1 VRPARTFAYGAA
13 LVGAV
18 SLATAV
24 VVATSLDLVA
34 APLGGAPPLTGSHV
48 ATWALPPEAAPA
60 RLPASATRPPA
71 ALLVAR
77 DRSAVEPG
85 GAADVVD
92 AGHATTA
99 SEPGMTATRV
109 GATRHSRARPS
120 TRGRGGRNTATKR
133 GSRPSVPLAGTPRP
147 GAAVPG
153 GTAPPP
159 SAPSGG
165 VIPGLVTVVPVVAT
179 SVGVVAPA
187 PAAAAPPVAVT
198 VPVVVP
204 AAAPVAVTVPV
215 VVPAAA
221 PVAAP
226 VSVVR
231 PVTPA
236 APPPPGQAA
245 VGRDPARS
253 KGSGAAVPLGD
264 ASQPAT
270 GPPAPAAVP
279 PAAPGGDDTFAPDD
293 VDGDASPCTRAHQDG
308 GNRAAGHRGDG
319 QRPSREADE
328 AEKAPGQSPDT
339 DTGTLDSPAAD
350 RADASGGDSLA
361 TGSPATDESGAP
373 GSPAAGLGDGPT
385 DRQHRGH
392 HHH

>member
-1 VRPARTFAYGAA
+1 MRPARTFAYGAA

-34 APLGGAPPLTGSHV
+34 APVGGAPPLTGSHA

-77 DRSAVEPG
+77 DRSAAEPG

-120 TRGRGGRNTATKR
+120 TRSRGGRNTATKR

-179 SVGVVAPA
+179 SVGVIAPA
-187 PAAAAPPVAVT
+187 PAPAAPPVAVT

-204 AAAPVAVTVPV
+204 AAAPVDA
-215 VVPAAA
+215 PA
-221 PVAAP
+221 
-226 VSVVR
+226 SVVR
-231 PVTPA
+231 PATPA
-236 APPPPGQAA
+236 APPPAGQAA

-270 GPPAPAAVP
+270 GPPAPAAAS

-293 VDGDASPCTRAHQDG
+293 VDGDVSPCTRAHQDG
-308 GNRAAGHRGDG
+308 GNRSAGHRGDG

-350 RADASGGDSLA
+350 RADASGGDSPA
-361 TGSPATDESGAP
+361 TDSPATDESGAP